1 MALPAI
7 YAVAGLAE
15 LGIGAYNTYQQG
27 QRAKTARAD
36 YQKRLSDWRSQDTS
50 NLYANMENTY
60 EDLTVNTQAADYQ
73 RQMQQQQ
80 SANMMAGLSGAAGG
94 SGIAAFA
101 QSLANQQADSQQ
113 RIAASIG
120 SQEQSNQQLAAG
132 QAGRLQMI
140 ERQGAEQ
147 SRGLKAGMLSTEL
160 GMSMNELSA
169 ANEARRESIS
179 QAIGGATT
187 LAAYGLSTDKG
198 KELMGGVG
206 DFFSGGGQS
215 SMSGPLANL
224 TESTVEP
231 LTQTYDPN
239 AGDKILEKGG
249 NFLDYRSL
257 AEQTVALNMMD
268 YYNNRSSTAAINT
281 SSNG

>member
-1 MALPAI
+1 
-7 YAVAGLAE
+7 
-15 LGIGAYNTYQQG
+15 
-27 QRAKTARAD
+27 
-36 YQKRLSDWRSQDTS
+36 
-50 NLYANMENTY
+50 
-60 EDLTVNTQAADYQ
+60 
-73 RQMQQQQ
+73 
-80 SANMMAGLSGAAGG
+80 
-94 SGIAAFA
+94 
-101 QSLANQQADSQQ
+101 
-113 RIAASIG
+113 
-120 SQEQSNQQLAAG
+120 
-132 QAGRLQMI
+132 MI

-215 SMSGPLANL
+215 SISGPLDPTLNAPGQAQIQQNFMNQFNKKPGVNI
-224 TESTVEP
+224 TE
-231 LTQTYDPN
+231 
-239 AGDKILEKGG
+239 
-249 NFLDYRSL
+249 DYRTQ

-268 YYNNRSSTAAINT
+268 YHNKYFE
-281 SSNG
+281 

>member
-1 MALPAI
+1 MPLPAI

-120 SQEQSNQQLAAG
+120 SQEQRNQQLAAG

-169 ANEARRESIS
+169 ANEARRESVS

-206 DFFSGGGQS
+206 DFFSGGGQP
-215 SMSGPLANL
+215 SMSGPLGPTLNAPGQAQIQQNFMNQFNQKPGVNI
-224 TESTVEP
+224 TE
-231 LTQTYDPN
+231 
-239 AGDKILEKGG
+239 
-249 NFLDYRSL
+249 DYRSQ

-268 YYNNRSSTAAINT
+268 YYNKYF
-281 SSNG
+281 

>member
-1 MALPAI
+1 MPLPAI

-80 SANMMAGLSGAAGG
+80 SVNMMAGLSGAAGG

-120 SQEQSNQQLAAG
+120 SQEQRNQQLAAG
-132 QAGRLQMI
+132 QAGRLQMM

-160 GMSMNELSA
+160 GMSMNELTA
-169 ANEARRESIS
+169 ANEAKREAIS
-179 QAIGGATT
+179 QAIGGATS

-215 SMSGPLANL
+215 SMSGPL
-224 TESTVEP
+224 
-231 LTQTYDPN
+231 DPTLN
-239 AGDKILEKGG
+239 APGQAQIQQ
-249 NFLDYRSL
+249 NFMKQFNQKPGVNIIEDYRSQ

-268 YYNNRSSTAAINT
+268 YHNKYFE
-281 SSNG
+281 